1 MLDDED
7 GDSRDVGGHD
17 HTNGQENVDG
27 VSLGR
32 TATSASMAMSPSPA
46 E

>member
-1 MLDDED
+1 MWDDED

-32 TATSASMAMSPSPA
+32 TATAASMAMSPSPA